1 MSTAA
6 IVIII
11 VNILIAKILAVGT
24 TPIMVWWERRVAGF
38 IQDRTGPNRADIGGI
53 RLGGLIQAIADMLK
67 LVFKEDFTP
76 DHIKYKFLYTI
87 APALVFICS
96 FLTFAVIPFADNLVI
111 DGESYMM
118 QAIPTTLGIMWFLA
132 FAGLSVFGIILGGY
146 SSQSKYGLLGGIRA
160 SAQVISYEAAM
171 GLSIISVLLTYGSIN
186 LNDMVQAQGGTIFG
200 VIPAWGIFMQPLAA
214 LIFIVT
220 AFAETN
226 RTPFDIA
233 EGESEIVAGYHT
245 EYSAMRFGLFQVGE
259 YAAMSASSAIIVTLF
274 FGGYHIPWMDTQ
286 AIQSN
291 MNYVIMAIMVL
302 LPIKAYLFNKWMNK
316 NYNWLDVN
324 DKRNR
329 EKNILTRGFW
339 LITVVIVAILG
350 MFLATGL
357 GENGVNIATAVIQIG
372 TFIVKFLLMNLVFI
386 WIRWTLLR
394 FRYDQLQMLGWKVL
408 IPLSILNIVITATF
422 VVVSG
427 N

>member
-11 VNILIAKILAVGT
+11 VNILLAKILSVGT

-38 IQDRTGPNRADIGGI
+38 IQDRTGPNRCDIGGI

-76 DHIKYKFLYTI
+76 AHIKYKFLYTI
-87 APALVFICS
+87 APAIVFICS
-96 FLTFAVIPFADNLVI
+96 FLTMAVIPFADNLVI
-111 DGESYMM
+111 DGESYIM

-146 SSQSKYGLLGGIRA
+146 SSQNKYGLLGGIRA

-171 GLSIISVLLTYGSIN
+171 ALSVISILLTYGSIH
-186 LNDMVQAQGGTIFG
+186 LGDMVNAQTGVIFG
-200 VIPAWGIFMQPLAA
+200 FIPAWGIFMQPLAA
-214 LIFIVT
+214 LIFVVT

-274 FGGYHIPWMDTQ
+274 LGGYQIPWMDTQ
-286 AIQSN
+286 SIQSN
-291 MNYVIMAIMVL
+291 INWVLLAIAII
-302 LPIKAYLFNKWMNK
+302 LPIKAFFFNKWMNK
-316 NYNWLDVN
+316 NYNWLDKN
-324 DKRNR
+324 DKRQK
-329 EKNILTRGFW
+329 EKNILIKGFW
-339 LITVVIVAILG
+339 GIAIIISAILI
-350 MFLATGL
+350 MFLVTGL
-357 GENGVNIATAVIQIG
+357 GENGTNTATAVIQIA
-372 TFIVKFLLMNLVFI
+372 TFVAKFLFMNFVFI

-408 IPLSILNIVITATF
+408 IPLSILNIVVTAIF
-422 VVVSG
+422 VVVTGS
-427 N
+427 

>member
-11 VNILIAKILAVGT
+11 VNILLAKILSVGT

-38 IQDRTGPNRADIGGI
+38 IQDRTGPNRCDIGGI

-76 DHIKYKFLYTI
+76 SHIKEKFLYTI

-96 FLTFAVIPFADNLVI
+96 FLTMAVIPFADNLVI
-111 DGESYMM
+111 DGESFMM
-118 QAIPTTLGIMWFLA
+118 QAIPTQLGIMWFLA

-146 SSQSKYGLLGGIRA
+146 SSQNKYGLLGGIRA

-274 FGGYHIPWMDTQ
+274 LGGYHIPWMDT
-286 AIQSN
+286 ATIQN
-291 MNYVIMAIMVL
+291 NINYVILAIVIL
-302 LPIKAYLFNKWMNK
+302 LPIKAYIFAKWMNK
-316 NYNWLDVN
+316 NYDWLDAN
-324 DKRNR
+324 DKRHR
-329 EKNILTRGFW
+329 EKNILIRGFW
-339 LITVVIVAILG
+339 LIAIVISAVLI
-350 MFLATGL
+350 MFLVTGL

-372 TFIVKFLLMNLVFI
+372 TFVVKFLLMNLVFI

-408 IPLSILNIVITATF
+408 IPLAILNIVITATF
-422 VVVSG
+422 IVVTGS
-427 N
+427 

>member
-11 VNILIAKILAVGT
+11 VNILLAKILSVGT

-38 IQDRTGPNRADIGGI
+38 IQDRTGPNRCDIGGI

-76 DHIKYKFLYTI
+76 AHIKYKFLYTI

-96 FLTFAVIPFADNLVI
+96 FLTMAVIPFADTLVI
-111 DGESYMM
+111 DNESFLM
-118 QAIPTTLGIMWFLA
+118 QAIPTQLGIMWFLA

-146 SSQSKYGLLGGIRA
+146 SSQNKYGLLGGIRA

-171 GLSIISVLLTYGSIN
+171 ALSVISILLTYGSIN
-186 LNDMVQAQGGTIFG
+186 LNDMVQAQGGTFWG

-214 LIFIVT
+214 LIFVVT

-274 FGGYHIPWMDTQ
+274 LGGYQIPWMDT
-286 AIQSN
+286 ASIQN
-291 MNYVIMAIMVL
+291 NINWVIIAIMIL
-302 LPIKAYLFNKWMNK
+302 LPIKAFLFNKWMNK
-316 NYNWLDVN
+316 NYDWLDKS
-324 DKRNR
+324 DKRQK
-329 EKNILTRGFW
+329 EKKILIIGFW
-339 LITVVIVAILG
+339 ILALVVVGILA
-350 MFLATGL
+350 MFLVTGL
-357 GENGVNIATAVIQIG
+357 GTNGVNIATAIIQIG
-372 TFIVKFLLMNLVFI
+372 TFIIKFLLMNLVFI

-394 FRYDQLQMLGWKVL
+394 FRYDQLQMLGWKIL
-408 IPLSILNIVITATF
+408 IPLSILNIVITAT
-422 VVVSG
+422 VVVVLGS
-427 N
+427 

>member
-1 MSTAA
+1 
-6 IVIII
+6 
-11 VNILIAKILAVGT
+11 
-24 TPIMVWWERRVAGF
+24 MVWWERRVAGF
-38 IQDRTGPNRADIGGI
+38 IQDRTGPNRCDIGGI

-76 DHIKYKFLYTI
+76 SHIKYKFLYTI
-87 APALVFICS
+87 APALVFFCS
-96 FLTFAVIPFADNLVI
+96 FLTMAVIPFADNLVI
-111 DGESYMM
+111 DGENFMM
-118 QAIPTTLGIMWFLA
+118 QAIPTQLGIMWFLA

-146 SSQSKYGLLGGIRA
+146 SSQNKYGLLGGIRA

-171 GLSIISVLLTYGSIN
+171 ALSIISVLLTYGSIN
-186 LNDMVQAQGGTIFG
+186 LNDMVQAQGGTFWG
-200 VIPAWGIFMQPLAA
+200 VIPAWGVFMQPLAA

-274 FGGYHIPWMDTQ
+274 FGGYHIPWMDT
-286 AIQSN
+286 ATIQN
-291 MNYVIMAIMVL
+291 NINYVILAIVIL
-302 LPIKAYLFNKWMNK
+302 LPIKAYLFTKWMNK
-316 NYNWLDVN
+316 NYDWLDAN
-324 DKRNR
+324 DKRNK
-329 EKNILTRGFW
+329 EKNILIRGFW
-339 LITVVIVAILG
+339 LLAIVICAILI
-350 MFLATGL
+350 MFLVTGL

-372 TFIVKFLLMNLVFI
+372 TFVVKFLMMNLVFI

-408 IPLSILNIVITATF
+408 IPLSILNIVITAT
-422 VVVSG
+422 VIVAIG

>member
-11 VNILIAKILAVGT
+11 VNILLAKILSVGT

-38 IQDRTGPNRADIGGI
+38 IQDRTGPNRCDIGGI

-76 DHIKYKFLYTI
+76 AHIKEKFLYTI

-96 FLTFAVIPFADNLVI
+96 FLTMAVIPFADNLVV
-111 DGESYMM
+111 DGESFMM
-118 QAIPTTLGIMWFLA
+118 QAIPTQLGIMWFLA

-146 SSQSKYGLLGGIRA
+146 SSQNKYGLLGGIRA

-274 FGGYHIPWMDTQ
+274 LGGYHIPWMDT
-286 AIQSN
+286 ATIQN
-291 MNYVIMAIMVL
+291 NINYVILAIVIL
-302 LPIKAYLFNKWMNK
+302 LPIKAYLFGKWMSK
-316 NYNWLDVN
+316 NYDWLDKN
-324 DKRNR
+324 DKRQK
-329 EKNILTRGFW
+329 EKNILIRGFW
-339 LITVVIVAILG
+339 LIAIVICAVLI
-350 MFLATGL
+350 MFLVTGL

-372 TFIVKFLLMNLVFI
+372 TFVAKFLFMNFVFI

-408 IPLSILNIVITATF
+408 IPLAILNIVITATF
-422 VVVSG
+422 VVVTGS
-427 N
+427 

>member
-11 VNILIAKILAVGT
+11 VNILLAKILSVGT

-38 IQDRTGPNRADIGGI
+38 IQDRTGPNRCDIGGI

-76 DHIKYKFLYTI
+76 SHIKEKFLYTI

-96 FLTFAVIPFADNLVI
+96 FLTMAVIPFADNLVI
-111 DGESYMM
+111 DGESFMM
-118 QAIPTTLGIMWFLA
+118 QAIPTQLGIMWFLA

-146 SSQSKYGLLGGIRA
+146 SSQNKYGLLGGIRA

-274 FGGYHIPWMDTQ
+274 LGGYHIPWMDTST
-286 AIQSN
+286 IQSN
-291 MNYVIMAIMVL
+291 INYVILAIVIL
-302 LPIKAYLFNKWMNK
+302 LPIKAYLFAKWMNK
-316 NYNWLDVN
+316 NYDWLDAN
-324 DKRNR
+324 DKRHR
-329 EKNILTRGFW
+329 EKNILIRGFW
-339 LITVVIVAILG
+339 LIAIVISAILI
-350 MFLATGL
+350 MFLVTGL

-372 TFIVKFLLMNLVFI
+372 TFVVKFLLMNLVFI

-408 IPLSILNIVITATF
+408 IPLAILNIVITATF
-422 VVVSG
+422 IVVTGS
-427 N
+427 

>member
-11 VNILIAKILAVGT
+11 INILLAKILSVGT

-38 IQDRTGPNRADIGGI
+38 MQDRTGPNRADIGGI

-76 DHIKYKFLYTI
+76 AHIKYKFLYTI

-96 FLTFAVIPFADNLVI
+96 FLTMAVIPFADNLVV
-111 DGESYMM
+111 DGESFMM
-118 QAIPTTLGIMWFLA
+118 QAIPTQLGIMWFLA

-146 SSQSKYGLLGGIRA
+146 ASQNKYGLLGGIRA

-171 GLSIISVLLTYGSIN
+171 ALSVISILLTYGSIN
-186 LNDMVQAQGGTIFG
+186 LNDMVQVQGGTFWG

-274 FGGYHIPWMDTQ
+274 LGGYQIPWMDTQ
-286 AIQSN
+286 TIQSN
-291 MNYVIMAIMVL
+291 INYVMIAIIIL
-302 LPIKAYLFNKWMNK
+302 LPLKAFFFAKWMNK
-316 NYNWLDVN
+316 NYDWLDKN
-324 DKRNR
+324 DKRQK
-329 EKNILTRGFW
+329 EKNILIKGFW
-339 LITVVIVAILG
+339 GIAIIISASLIALI
-350 MFLATGL
+350 ATGL

-372 TFIVKFLLMNLVFI
+372 TFVAKFLFMNFVFI

-408 IPLSILNIVITATF
+408 IPLSILNIVVTAI
-422 VVVSG
+422 VVVAIGS
-427 N
+427 

>member
-11 VNILIAKILAVGT
+11 VNILLAKILSVGT

-38 IQDRTGPNRADIGGI
+38 IQDRTGPNRCDIGGI

-76 DHIKYKFLYTI
+76 SHIKEKFLYTI

-96 FLTFAVIPFADNLVI
+96 FLTMAVIPFADNLVI
-111 DGESYMM
+111 DGESFMM
-118 QAIPTTLGIMWFLA
+118 QAIPTQLGIMWFLA

-146 SSQSKYGLLGGIRA
+146 SSQNKYGLLGGIRA

-274 FGGYHIPWMDTQ
+274 LGGYHIPWMDTST
-286 AIQSN
+286 IQSN
-291 MNYVIMAIMVL
+291 INYVILAIVIL
-302 LPIKAYLFNKWMNK
+302 LPIKAYLFAKWMNK
-316 NYNWLDVN
+316 NYDWLDAN
-324 DKRNR
+324 DKRHR
-329 EKNILTRGFW
+329 EKNILIRGFW
-339 LITVVIVAILG
+339 LIAIVISAVLI
-350 MFLATGL
+350 MFLVTGL
-357 GENGVNIATAVIQIG
+357 GENGANIATAVIQIG
-372 TFIVKFLLMNLVFI
+372 TFVVKFLLMNLVFI

-408 IPLSILNIVITATF
+408 IPLAILNIVITATF
-422 VVVSG
+422 IVVTGS
-427 N
+427 

>member
-11 VNILIAKILAVGT
+11 VNILLAKILSVGT

-38 IQDRTGPNRADIGGI
+38 IQDRTGPNRCDIGGI

-76 DHIKYKFLYTI
+76 AHIKEKFLYTI

-96 FLTFAVIPFADNLVI
+96 FLTMAVIPFADNLVV
-111 DGESYMM
+111 DGESFMM
-118 QAIPTTLGIMWFLA
+118 QAIPTQLGIMWFLA

-146 SSQSKYGLLGGIRA
+146 SSQNKYGLLGGIRA

-274 FGGYHIPWMDTQ
+274 LGGYHIPWMDT
-286 AIQSN
+286 ATIQN
-291 MNYVIMAIMVL
+291 NINYVILAIVIL
-302 LPIKAYLFNKWMNK
+302 LPIKAYLFGKWMSK
-316 NYNWLDVN
+316 NYDWLDKN
-324 DKRNR
+324 DKRQR
-329 EKNILTRGFW
+329 EKNILIRGFW
-339 LITVVIVAILG
+339 LIAIVICAVLI
-350 MFLATGL
+350 MFLVTGL

-372 TFIVKFLLMNLVFI
+372 TFVAKFLFMNFVFI

-408 IPLSILNIVITATF
+408 IPLAILNIVITATF
-422 VVVSG
+422 VVVTGS
-427 N
+427 